1 MDEPNFWDTFPG
13 PSNSNPADG
22 ELRFT
27 LFGYAPSLAFAVVGL
42 VSFLLL
48 SIPQGWYVCKTR
60 GAHRTFHILML
71 TGTVSPAHLH
81 RSLFTCAANLLG

>member
-13 PSNSNPADG
+13 PSNPNPADG

-48 SIPQGWYVCKTR
+48 SIPQGWYVWKTR

-71 TGTVSPAHLH
+71 TGTVSRPTYIFAIPPAP
-81 RSLFTCAANLLG
+81 AALLG